1 MLSCFLTGC
10 LLAETPKYLA
20 IAVETWL
27 LSGAVSASLN
37 NDANAW
43 MRDE

>member
-1 MLSCFLTGC
+1 MGDRLLT
-10 LLAETPKYLA
+10 ETSKYLA

-27 LSGAVSASLN
+27 LPGAVSASLN
-37 NDANAW
+37 NDANAR